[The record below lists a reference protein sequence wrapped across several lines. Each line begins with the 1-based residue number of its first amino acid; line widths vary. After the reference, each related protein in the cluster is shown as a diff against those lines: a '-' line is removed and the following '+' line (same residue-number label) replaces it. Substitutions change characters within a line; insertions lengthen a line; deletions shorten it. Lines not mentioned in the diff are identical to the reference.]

1 MNCDLIK
8 LTTFISAFGPTKPNF
23 TFGQQKRLRPP
34 VNSLLTGK
42 WAIDP
47 LRSSESVYQMGHG
60 KLNIYDQDGINLEL
74 VDSVELQTKSPDS
87 MVVWGGEVYYVAD
100 TRLIKY
106 SVDHDKEV
114 KYLSW
119 ERAFNLD
126 PVPIVCGSY
135 LKFKVLK
142 TGLRILRLILLFGR
156 ER

>member
-114 KYLSW
+114 KFLSCNVSSSRYFLPTQFSMYQRSQ
-119 ERAFNLD
+119 ETYSKKLTTRDLE
-126 PVPIVCGSY
+126 I
-135 LKFKVLK
+135 
-142 TGLRILRLILLFGR
+142 
-156 ER
+156 